1 MTSCTGGGGGTFG
14 DKEKRRPGKREKRG
28 LAYKHPPFGR
38 LNTQG
43 KVLDALQSFC
53 QLFFECHPNHL
64 HTQKK
69 KKKGTPQHAK
79 NTRNLHTKTTKSNG
93 RDKTKLNKPKK
104 QANKPMGE
112 HKTNVLG
119 WT

>member
-64 HTQKK
+64 HTQKQQQQK
-69 KKKGTPQHAK
+69 KKERL
-79 NTRNLHTKTTKSNG
+79 NTQKIPGICTQKQQKVREDTK
-93 RDKTKLNKPKK
+93 
-104 QANKPMGE
+104 
-112 HKTNVLG
+112 
-119 WT
+119 